1 MTVETLKSQI
11 VPILQKHQV
20 VKAGLFGSFA
30 RNKATDESDV
40 DLLIQFK
47 PDLFV
52 GMYAYMGLKFE
63 LEEVLKRKVDLVEY
77 EAIKPRLRDSILED
91 EIRFYG

>member
-1 MTVETLKSQI
+1 MTVESLKSQI

-30 RNKATDESDV
+30 RNKATEESDV

-63 LEEVLKRKVDLVEY
+63 LEEVLKRKVDLIEY
-77 EAIKPRLRDSILED
+77 EAIKPRLRKSILED

>member
-1 MTVETLKSQI
+1 MTVESLKSQI

-20 VKAGLFGSFA
+20 VKAGVFGSFA
-30 RNKATDESDV
+30 RNEATEESDV
-40 DLLIQFK
+40 DLLIQFN

-63 LEEVLKRKVDLVEY
+63 LEDVLKRQVDLVEY
-77 EAIKPRLRDSILED
+77 EAITPRLRMSILED

>member
-30 RNKATDESDV
+30 RNEATEESDV

-47 PDLFV
+47 LDLFV

-77 EAIKPRLRDSILED
+77 EAIKPRLRQSILED

>member
-30 RNKATDESDV
+30 RNEATEKSDV
-40 DLLIQFK
+40 DLLVEFSK
-47 PDLFV
+47 VL
-52 GMYAYMGLKFE
+52 GMLQYMNLKFE
-63 LEEVLKRKVDLVEY
+63 LEDVLKRKVDLVEY
-77 EAIKPRLRDSILED
+77 EAIKPRMRQSILED

>member
-30 RNKATDESDV
+30 RNEATEESDV
-40 DLLIQFK
+40 DLLVEFSK
-47 PDLFV
+47 VL
-52 GMYAYMGLKFE
+52 GMLQYMNLKFE
-63 LEEVLKRKVDLVEY
+63 LEDILKRKVDLIEY
-77 EAIKPRLRDSILED
+77 EAIKPRMRQSILED